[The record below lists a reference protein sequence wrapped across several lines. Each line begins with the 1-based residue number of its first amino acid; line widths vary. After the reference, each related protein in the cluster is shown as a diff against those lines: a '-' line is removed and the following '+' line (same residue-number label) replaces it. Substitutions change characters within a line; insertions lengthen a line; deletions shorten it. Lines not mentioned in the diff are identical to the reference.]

1 MAKCIYVCSRR
12 ILPPSTETLLYAIC
26 STLTPDNISPPTPR
40 IALNGSVAYGIM
52 NSNKTVV
59 EDGTSLLMGKVFNED
74 KGWSKPFSDF
84 PDGSYALF
92 RNAKEYC
99 EIVSDAVASR
109 TIWYY
114 HDENA
119 FIASTSQRAIV
130 MFVGN
135 FQFNESVIPW
145 MLSTGSLGPGL
156 SWDKRINP
164 VPVDSSVI
172 LKKDDWTVSARSNP
186 VAFKVVKRSNEQ
198 HRKLLEQS
206 LKETFSSLNPDYSHW
221 VLPLSG
227 GYDSRGI
234 LCLLSEST
242 DTRNLRTITWGL
254 ESSKNMK
261 GNDAY
266 VAEELANALHV
277 NHKYYHTDISNEPIH
292 IIVNRFVM
300 SGEGRIDHLSG
311 YMDGFK
317 IWKTLLEDGIEG
329 IIRGDEGFGWGQV
342 SSEADVRSGVG
353 CNLCADISNLQN
365 YRKYGFSSQEMP
377 EHLNRI
383 DGETLATWRDR
394 LYHEYRLP
402 TILSAL
408 SDLKLAYVEQI
419 NPLVSRTI
427 LQRVRELPDH
437 LRTEKALFKKIIIS
451 KSPKIDFA
459 TSEAIAS
466 RREILKQKD
475 FVEFLKNELS
485 SDSAK
490 KLFSTE
496 FLDFILMGVKSEGAQ
511 KSKASSRSLKSFI
524 KRLFPNFLRA
534 SLKRVSPKKLDHN
547 TLAFRVFLIS
557 RMNQV
562 LTESANRTSS

>member
-12 ILPPSTETLLYAIC
+12 TLPPSTETLLYAIC
-26 STLTPDNISPPTPR
+26 STLTPDNISPPPPR
-40 IALNGSVAYGIM
+40 IVLNDSVAYGIM
-52 NSNKTVV
+52 NFNKTVV
-59 EDGTSLLMGKVFNED
+59 EDGTSLLMGRVFNEH
-74 KGWSKPFSDF
+74 KGWSKPFSKF

-92 RNAKEYC
+92 RNSEEYC

-114 HDENA
+114 HDENV

-135 FQFNESVIPW
+135 FEFNERVIPW

-156 SWDKRINP
+156 SWDKRIKP
-164 VPVDSSVI
+164 VPVDSSFI

-186 VAFKVVKRSNEQ
+186 VVFKVVERSNEQ
-198 HRKLLEQS
+198 HKKLLEQS
-206 LKETFSSLNPDYSHW
+206 LKETFSCLNPDYSHW

-234 LCLLSEST
+234 LCLLSEIT
-242 DTRNLRTITWGL
+242 GTRNLRTITWGL
-254 ESSKNMK
+254 ESSKNIK

-266 VAEELANALHV
+266 VAKELANALHV
-277 NHKYYHTDISNEPIH
+277 NHKYYHTDISDEPIH
-292 IIVNRFVM
+292 TIVNRFVM
-300 SGEGRIDHLSG
+300 SGEGRIDHLAG
-311 YMDGFK
+311 YMDGFR
-317 IWKTLLEDGIEG
+317 IWKTLFEDGIEG

-342 SSEADVRSGVG
+342 SSEADVRSSIG
-353 CNLCADISNLQN
+353 CNLCVDISNLQN
-365 YRKYGFSSQEMP
+365 YRKYGFATQKMP

-419 NPLVSRTI
+419 TPLLSRTI
-427 LQRVRELPDH
+427 IQRVRELPDH
-437 LRTEKALFKKIIIS
+437 LRTEKALFKKIIIA
-451 KSPKIDFA
+451 KSPKIGFA

-466 RREILKQKD
+466 RIRILKQKELI
-475 FVEFLKNELS
+475 EFLKNELS
-485 SDSAK
+485 SSSAK

-496 FLDFILMGVKSEGAQ
+496 FLDFILMGAKSEGVQ
-511 KSKASSRSLKSFI
+511 KSKASSSSLRLSI
-524 KRLFPNFLRA
+524 KRHMPSLLKA

-547 TLAFRVFLIS
+547 TLAFRVFLVS
-557 RMNQV
+557 KMHHV
-562 LTESANRTSS
+562 LTESAHATRF